1 MKLKDGK
8 KKRWRDDTPPEK
20 EEKKEDVI
28 TIDDCKK
35 EVYEPDNYREWG
47 ALGNKKEVIWYD
59 KETSEKINLIIEFDQ
74 QKSLFCCRTHES
86 KDYEP
91 KAFKLTTDNDGSV
104 QNRYKQQERAVND
117 LKNQIESTFD
127 PIKEIY
133 FDINRYFL
141 CVILQ
146 EYLV

>member
-59 KETSEKINLIIEFDQ
+59 KETSEKIVETEQMIAQ
-74 QKSLFCCRTHES
+74 S
-86 KDYEP
+86 
-91 KAFKLTTDNDGSV
+91 
-104 QNRYKQQERAVND
+104 
-117 LKNQIESTFD
+117 QIT
-127 PIKEIY
+127 PITK
-133 FDINRYFL
+133 
-141 CVILQ
+141 
-146 EYLV
+146 